1 MLKHLAISTLR
12 GLLALAAFF
21 FVMGLAQFVEQMP

>member
-1 MLKHLAISTLR
+1 MLKHLTLQTLR

-21 FVMGLAQFVEQMP
+21 IVATLVQLVEQMP